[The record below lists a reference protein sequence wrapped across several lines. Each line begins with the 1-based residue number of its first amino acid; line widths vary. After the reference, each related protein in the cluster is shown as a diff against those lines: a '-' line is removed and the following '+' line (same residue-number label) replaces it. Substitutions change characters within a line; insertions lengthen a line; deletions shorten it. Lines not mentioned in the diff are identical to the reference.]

1 MKTWIKRTLMGLAAV
16 SALGIGAAAVAH
28 RHYGHPM
35 SDADFARAKTHV
47 VDRITRRMDLD
58 DAQRQ
63 QLDTLAQTLLTQ
75 RSALLAGTDP
85 RVALQGLVAGP
96 VFDRAGAQALLEAK
110 ADTLRAG
117 APAVIAAFGNFY
129 DSLNPTQ
136 QATVRERL
144 ARGHEHGRDRHSDSE
159 RSPARSGG

>member
-144 ARGHEHGRDRHSDSE
+144 GRGHEDGRDRHSDSE

>member
-1 MKTWIKRTLMGLAAV
+1 MKTWIKRTLMGLAAA

-28 RHYGHPM
+28 RHFGHPM
-35 SDADFARAKTHV
+35 SDADLERAKTHV
-47 VDRITRRMDLD
+47 VERIAGRMDLD
-58 DAQRQ
+58 TAQRQ

-144 ARGHEHGRDRHSDSE
+144 ARGHEHGRDSHGDSH
-159 RSPARSGG
+159 RGSPRSGG